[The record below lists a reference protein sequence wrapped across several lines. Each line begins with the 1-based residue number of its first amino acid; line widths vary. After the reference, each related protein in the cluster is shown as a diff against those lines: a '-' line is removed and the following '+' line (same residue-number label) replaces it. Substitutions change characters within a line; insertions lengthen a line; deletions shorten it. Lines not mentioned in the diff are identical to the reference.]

1 MKKIISGVLLIVL
14 VCFGLSACG
23 KKEFSFNGEWNLK
36 DVGKYTLD
44 ENKNY
49 QTEFDQKN
57 NIVKSYY
64 PSWNNYDY
72 SYNSDKKELVIQA
85 ENELIY
91 DVDIKNNNK
100 VILELKQRGQDKKDS
115 RFFIPETTTLTR
127 KE

>member
-36 DVGKYTLD
+36 STGTADSQRVL
-44 ENKNY
+44 E
-49 QTEFDQKN
+49 TEFDTKN

-64 PSWNNYDY
+64 PSGNNYDY
-72 SYNSDKKELVIQA
+72 SYNSDKKELVIKS
-85 ENELIY
+85 EDKLIY
-91 DVDIKNNNK
+91 DVDINNNDK
-100 VILELKQRGQDKKDS
+100 VILELKQKGQDKKDS
-115 RFFIPETTTLTR
+115 RSFIPETVSLTR

>member
-23 KKEFSFNGEWNLK
+23 KKEFSFSGNWNLQSTGDPDDK
-36 DVGKYTLD
+36 RIS
-44 ENKNY
+44 E
-49 QTEFDQKN
+49 TEFDSKN
-57 NIVKSYY
+57 KIVKSYY
-64 PSWNNYDY
+64 PSWNNYHYD
-72 SYNSDKKELVIQA
+72 YNSDKKELVIQA
-85 ENELIY
+85 DNELIY

>member
-23 KKEFSFNGEWNLK
+23 KKEFSFSGDWNLK
-36 DVGKYTLD
+36 STGTADSQRVL
-44 ENKNY
+44 E
-49 QTEFDQKN
+49 TEFDTKN
-57 NIVKSYY
+57 NVVKSYY
-64 PSWNNYDY
+64 PSWNNYNY

-91 DVDIKNNNK
+91 DVDIKSNDK
-100 VILELKQRGQDKKDS
+100 VSLELKQKGQDKKDS
-115 RFFIPETTTLTR
+115 RFFIPETITLTR

>member
-1 MKKIISGVLLIVL
+1 MKL
-14 VCFGLSACG
+14 
-23 KKEFSFNGEWNLK
+23 
-36 DVGKYTLD
+36 
-44 ENKNY
+44 
-49 QTEFDQKN
+49 
-57 NIVKSYY
+57 
-64 PSWNNYDY
+64 
-72 SYNSDKKELVIQA
+72 NSDKKELVIKS